1 MKIYLIFF
9 WLKVLFSFNTS
20 DVIEYARTWCKKMN
34 PEYNNYGWRAYRE
47 TGNFASQWLYAR
59 GQSF

>member
-9 WLKVLFSFNTS
+9 LLKVFFSFNTS
-20 DVIEYARTWCKKMN
+20 DVIEYARTWCNKMN
-34 PEYNNYGWRAYRE
+34 PEYNYRE
-47 TGNFASQWLYAR
+47 TGNFASQWLYAG